1 MIFFLLFFLNSQ
13 SWKSVCFEKYDEIFV
28 NYMTTL
34 TKFDKTSYQ
43 KILSTYYVVK
53 ILLLI
58 LYLLYY
64 IPHMYYEGLLI

>member
-43 KILSTYYVVK
+43 KTLSTYYVVK